1 MIFQIVA
8 VFVTDTEFDYVRPEF
23 ETKKERTEYL
33 ETVARKNLFAID
45 GAATEDGDKLL
56 TLSTC
61 CTLYDKVGTGDQRLV
76 VAAKLLPT
84 AAEEAPYAVQD
95 AKFPELPENNG
106 KEPTENSRWLF
117 CSLPKAPVQ

>member
-45 GAATEDGDKLL
+45 GAAIEDGDKLL
-56 TLSTC
+56 TLSMC
-61 CTLYDKVGTGDQRLV
+61 CTLYGKNETGDQRLV

-84 AAEEAPYAVQD
+84 AAEEAPTPCRTQNFGA
-95 AKFPELPENNG
+95 AGE
-106 KEPTENSRWLF
+106 
-117 CSLPKAPVQ
+117 

>member
-45 GAATEDGDKLL
+45 GAAIEDGDKLL
-56 TLSTC
+56 TLSMC
-61 CTLYDKVGTGDQRLV
+61 CTLYGKNETGDQRLV
-76 VAAKLLPT
+76 VAAHRGGRSPLRRAGRKIPG
-84 AAEEAPYAVQD
+84 AAGE
-95 AKFPELPENNG
+95 
-106 KEPTENSRWLF
+106 
-117 CSLPKAPVQ
+117 

>member
-45 GAATEDGDKLL
+45 GAAIEDGDKLL
-56 TLSTC
+56 TLSMC
-61 CTLYDKVGTGDQRLV
+61 CTLYGKNETGDQRLV
-76 VAAKLLPT
+76 VAAHRGGRSPLHRAGRKIPG
-84 AAEEAPYAVQD
+84 AAGE
-95 AKFPELPENNG
+95 
-106 KEPTENSRWLF
+106 
-117 CSLPKAPVQ
+117 

>member
-33 ETVARKNLFAID
+33 ETVVRKNLFAID
-45 GAATEDGDKLL
+45 GAAIEDGDKLL

-61 CTLYDKVGTGDQRLV
+61 CTLYDEDGTGDQRLV

-95 AKFPELPENNG
+95 AKFPELPEN
-106 KEPTENSRWLF
+106 K
-117 CSLPKAPVQ
+117 

>member
-56 TLSTC
+56 TLSMC
-61 CTLYDKVGTGDQRLV
+61 CTLYGSAPRGRSQAPAHRGGRSPLRRAGRKISG
-76 VAAKLLPT
+76 AAG
-84 AAEEAPYAVQD
+84 E
-95 AKFPELPENNG
+95 
-106 KEPTENSRWLF
+106 
-117 CSLPKAPVQ
+117 

>member
-45 GAATEDGDKLL
+45 GAAIEDGDKLL
-56 TLSTC
+56 TLSMC
-61 CTLYDKVGTGDQRLV
+61 CTLYGKNETGDQRLV
-76 VAAKLLPT
+76 VAAPAHRGGRSPLCRAGPKIPG
-84 AAEEAPYAVQD
+84 AAGE
-95 AKFPELPENNG
+95 
-106 KEPTENSRWLF
+106 
-117 CSLPKAPVQ
+117 

>member
-23 ETKKERTEYL
+23 ETKKEQTEYL

-45 GAATEDGDKLL
+45 GAAIEDGDKLL

-61 CTLYDKVGTGDQRLV
+61 CTLYDKNETGNQRLV
-76 VAAKLLPT
+76 VVAKLLPAT
-84 AAEEAPYAVQD
+84 AEEAPYAVQN
-95 AKFPELPENNG
+95 AESPEMPED
-106 KEPTENSRWLF
+106 K
-117 CSLPKAPVQ
+117 

>member
-45 GAATEDGDKLL
+45 GAAIEDGDKLL
-56 TLSTC
+56 TLSMC
-61 CTLYDKVGTGDQRLV
+61 CTLYGKNETGDQRLV
-76 VAAKLLPT
+76 VAAHRGGRSPLRREGRKIPG
-84 AAEEAPYAVQD
+84 AAGE
-95 AKFPELPENNG
+95 
-106 KEPTENSRWLF
+106 
-117 CSLPKAPVQ
+117 

>member
-45 GAATEDGDKLL
+45 GAAIEDGDKLL

-61 CTLYDKVGTGDQRLV
+61 CTLYGKNETGDQRLV
-76 VAAKLLPT
+76 VAAHRGGRSPLRRAGRKIPG
-84 AAEEAPYAVQD
+84 AAGE
-95 AKFPELPENNG
+95 
-106 KEPTENSRWLF
+106 
-117 CSLPKAPVQ
+117 

>member
-8 VFVTDTEFDYVRPEF
+8 VFVTDTEFGYVRPEF

-45 GAATEDGDKLL
+45 GAAIEAGDKLL

-61 CTLYDKVGTGDQRLV
+61 CTLYGKNETGDQRLV
-76 VAAKLLPT
+76 VAAPAHRGGRSPLRRAGRKIPG
-84 AAEEAPYAVQD
+84 AAGE
-95 AKFPELPENNG
+95 
-106 KEPTENSRWLF
+106 
-117 CSLPKAPVQ
+117 